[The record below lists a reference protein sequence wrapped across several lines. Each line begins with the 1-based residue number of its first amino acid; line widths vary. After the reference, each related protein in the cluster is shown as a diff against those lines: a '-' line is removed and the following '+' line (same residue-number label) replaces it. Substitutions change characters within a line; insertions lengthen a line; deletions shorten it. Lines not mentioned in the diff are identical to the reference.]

1 MVYMQKKR
9 FAIAASILLSQSH
22 TLAFVP
28 VGVTSRNFQLEST
41 GNTHLHATDP
51 SQKDKDDSSISFQS
65 KIAKSLKPIA
75 FSVLSV
81 ASTALLPGTALASA
95 PVTPIRNFKPP
106 DSKAIA
112 LKKITEERH
121 KLKMQEEMAHQIKC
135 DDIEREQGLEARQEY
150 EKAYQDEKIQEA
162 EIRAVERKKL
172 LYGLVD
178 MGICPFVDVE
188 GERQMYLFDYGIDLN
203 KVPSSAQQK
212 EMMTLKRDK
221 HWSLRREKE
230 RFIIKCIVEDVKIRG
245 EDPLKYLE
253 ANKAQTSEILNLKD
267 KQLDAVVARYKRL
280 LQTQGSL
287 SGVQADK
294 PFDMEAAV
302 AVPMTAEET
311 AKNMKAEKAAAKAK
325 AKADKA
331 AKKAEAKARKE
342 SAKVAAVKA
351 DKDEIEDTTSVPDV
365 ELETEVQNEPE
376 EINVPVKQD
385 SKTIQNIVSKVP
397 IVPIVSIVSISGA
410 GIAFNTM
417 QKNKAAE
424 EKERE
429 KQFKLLMGME
439 SDVDEDD
446 EEEDDGMDDEPY
458 VGEVAKVEEKPP
470 TPVELPKKKRK
481 GFSVFSKKNARESDL
496 AVLVAPEATN
506 SEFSGLLAKL
516 LTFGAPGRFPAVV
529 QLPGGMPMDT
539 FDLDKAKEL
548 LRESTSSSGMSDE
561 EAAEAF
567 ACVVNCMIIDII
579 DLASS
584 SLSIKDKKNTAIIS
598 ALNIVMDF
606 MDHAASLFDAVAEN
620 VSITPVTYGGNLSKG
635 KLEEM
640 FTIYA
645 TSMMTSMDG
654 SVTQDRIDTLQQ
666 VFNINDKKAEGL
678 VQKGMMKNLMK
689 MMKDGPEGMEGME
702 GMEGLSEMMA
712 SMAGAG
718 GGMPGFEDGD
728 ISPEQL
734 KQSVE
739 MMKELIGSGSISK
752 EELNLVREQFKQM
765 YGSDISE
772 LIKAADEEGGA
783 EELGKDG
790 QELLELFKTIL
801 KED

>member
-9 FAIAASILLSQSH
+9 FALAASILLSQSH

-41 GNTHLHATDP
+41 SRTNLHATDP
-51 SQKDKDDSSISFQS
+51 SQKDDSSISIQS

-81 ASTALLPGTALASA
+81 ASTALLPGKALASA

-112 LKKITEERH
+112 LKKISEERH

-188 GERQMYLFDYGIDLN
+188 GERQLYLFDYGIDLN

-221 HWSLRREKE
+221 QWSLRREKE

-287 SGVQADK
+287 SGVQAEK

-302 AVPMTAEET
+302 AVPMTVEET
-311 AKNMKAEKAAAKAK
+311 AKNIKAEKAAAKAK

-342 SAKVAAVKA
+342 AAKVSAVKA
-351 DKDEIEDTTSVPDV
+351 DRDEIEDISSLPDV
-365 ELETEVQNEPE
+365 TLEDEVQNEPE
-376 EINVPVKQD
+376 EISVPIKQD
-385 SKTIQNIVSKVP
+385 SKSIQNIMSKVP
-397 IVPIVSIVSISGA
+397 VVPIVSVVSVSGV

-439 SDVDEDD
+439 SGLDEDD
-446 EEEDDGMDDEPY
+446 EEEDDGEDDEPF
-458 VGEVAKVEEKPP
+458 VADVAKVEEKPP

-506 SEFSGLLAKL
+506 SEFSSLLAKL

-529 QLPGGMPMDT
+529 QLAGGMPMDT
-539 FDLDKAKEL
+539 FDLDKAKDL
-548 LRESTSSSGMSDE
+548 LRESTSSSGMSDDA
-561 EAAEAF
+561 AAEAF

-635 KLEEM
+635 KLEEL

-718 GGMPGFEDGD
+718 GGMPGFEEGD

-752 EELNLVREQFKQM
+752 EELDLVREQFKQM

>member
-1 MVYMQKKR
+1 MVSTHKRR
-9 FAIAASILLSQSH
+9 FALAASILLSQSQ

-28 VGVTSRNFQLEST
+28 TGVTSHNNKLEST
-41 GNTHLHATDP
+41 GSVYMTDP
-51 SQKDKDDSSISFQS
+51 SRTDDSVISIRE
-65 KIAKSLKPIA
+65 KVAKSLKPIA
-75 FSVLSV
+75 FSVFSV
-81 ASTALLPGTALASA
+81 ASTALLPGKAFASA

-112 LKKITEERH
+112 LKKISEERN

-135 DDIEREQGLEARQEY
+135 DDIEREQGLEARQVY
-150 EKAYQDEKIQEA
+150 EKAYQDEKVQEA

-203 KVPSSAQQK
+203 KVPSSTQQK

-221 HWSLRREKE
+221 QHSLRREKE
-230 RFIIKCIVEDVKIRG
+230 RFIIKCIVEDVKLRG

-267 KQLDAVVARYKRL
+267 KQLDAVVARYKQL
-280 LQTQGSL
+280 LQAQGSL
-287 SGVQADK
+287 SGVRADK

-302 AVPMTAEET
+302 AIPMTAEET
-311 AKNMKAEKAAAKAK
+311 AKNIKAEKAAAKAK
-325 AKADKA
+325 VKADKA
-331 AKKAEAKARKE
+331 AKKAEAKAKKE
-342 SAKVAAVKA
+342 AAKIAAAKA
-351 DKDEIEDTTSVPDV
+351 TEANVEEQISSPGDILED
-365 ELETEVQNEPE
+365 EVQNER
-376 EINVPVKQD
+376 NVPMKQD
-385 SKTIQNIVSKVP
+385 SNTVQNIVSKVP
-397 IVPIVSIVSISGA
+397 VIPIIGVVGAAGA
-410 GIAFNTM
+410 GIAFNRI
-417 QKNKAAE
+417 QKNKAVE

-439 SDVDEDD
+439 SGLDGDD
-446 EEEDDGMDDEPY
+446 EEEDDGKDDEPY
-458 VGEVAKVEEKPP
+458 VDEATKAEEKPP

-496 AVLVAPEATN
+496 AVLVAPDAAN
-506 SEFSGLLAKL
+506 SEFSSLLAKL

-529 QLPGGMPMDT
+529 QLAGGMPMDS

-548 LRESTSSSGMSDE
+548 LSESRSSSGMTNE

-584 SLSIKDKKNTAIIS
+584 SLSIKDKKNTDIIG

-606 MDHAASLFDAVAEN
+606 MDHAASLFDSVAEN

-635 KLEEM
+635 KLEEL

-702 GMEGLSEMMA
+702 GMEGLSEMM
-712 SMAGAG
+712 
-718 GGMPGFEDGD
+718 
-728 ISPEQL
+728 
-734 KQSVE
+734 
-739 MMKELIGSGSISK
+739 KELIGSGSISK
-752 EELNLVREQFKQM
+752 EELDLVREQFKQM

-783 EELGKDG
+783 DELGKDG

>member
-1 MVYMQKKR
+1 MVFTQKKR
-9 FAIAASILLSQSH
+9 FALAASILLSQSH

-28 VGVTSRNFQLEST
+28 AGVTSYNNKLESST
-41 GNTHLHATDP
+41 GNTYLQVTDP
-51 SQKDKDDSSISFQS
+51 SQTDESAIPIQK

-81 ASTALLPGTALASA
+81 ASTALLPDKAFASA

-112 LKKITEERH
+112 LKKISEERN
-121 KLKMQEEMAHQIKC
+121 KLKMKEEMAHQIKC
-135 DDIEREQGLEARQEY
+135 DDIEREQGIEARQAY

-221 HWSLRREKE
+221 QHSIRREKE
-230 RFIIKCIVEDVKIRG
+230 RFIVKCIVEDVKLRG

-253 ANKAQTSEILNLKD
+253 ANKAQTNEILNLKD
-267 KQLDAVVARYKRL
+267 KQLDAVVARYKQL

-287 SGVQADK
+287 SGVRADK

-302 AVPMTAEET
+302 AVPMTAEEA
-311 AKNMKAEKAAAKAK
+311 AKNVKAEKAALKAK

-331 AKKAEAKARKE
+331 AKKAEAKAKKE
-342 SAKVAAVKA
+342 AAKIAAAKA
-351 DKDEIEDTTSVPDV
+351 AKDNADEQTSSPDDVLEDDV
-365 ELETEVQNEPE
+365 ESEPE
-376 EINVPVKQD
+376 EVNVPVKQD
-385 SKTIQNIVSKVP
+385 TKTIQNIISKVP
-397 IVPIVSIVSISGA
+397 VVPIISVVGVSGA
-410 GIAFNTM
+410 GIAFNNV

-439 SDVDEDD
+439 SGLDD
-446 EEEDDGMDDEPY
+446 DNEEEDDGKDDEPY
-458 VGEVAKVEEKPP
+458 VGEVTKIEEKSP
-470 TPVELPKKKRK
+470 TPIELPKKKRK

-496 AVLVAPEATN
+496 AVLVAPDAVNT
-506 SEFSGLLAKL
+506 EFSSLLAKL

-539 FDLDKAKEL
+539 FDLEKAKEL
-548 LRESTSSSGMSDE
+548 LSESRSRSEMSDE

-584 SLSIKDKKNTAIIS
+584 SLSIKDKKNTDIIS

-678 VQKGMMKNLMK
+678 VQKGMMKNLVK

-752 EELNLVREQFKQM
+752 EELDLVREQFKQM